1 MGNKKYDVII
11 VGGGP
16 AGMFAALELC
26 QKAHLKVLLLEKG
39 KDINARRCPLQEVGG
54 QCISC
59 SPCHLVSGLG
69 GAGAF
74 SDGKL
79 TLSSEV
85 GGRLGELLP
94 EGEVEALID
103 YVDELTFFV
112 DCNLLLEPDFDTHVD
127 YKWARD
133 VLADTDL
140 TGTEKMGEINDHLL
154 FGVEEPM

>member
-1 MGNKKYDVII
+1 MLQIRKEQMQVLESHMHARFVEDLTTHVIREFPKECEKFSLREDNI
-11 VGGGP
+11 AEAIEGW
-16 AGMFAALELC
+16 LR
-26 QKAHLKVLLLEKG
+26 KARNYE
-39 KDINARRCPLQEVGG
+39 
-54 QCISC
+54 
-59 SPCHLVSGLG
+59 
-69 GAGAF
+69 
-74 SDGKL
+74 
-79 TLSSEV
+79 
-85 GGRLGELLP
+85 
-94 EGEVEALID
+94 ID